1 MLKLALRGVSRY
13 KKRTLITAFAI
24 AIAIVFSIFMKSLL
38 TGVAFDSDKNLIWN
52 DTSSAKIYAPGYFEE
67 KDYLPIDFLIDKN
80 QSIELENILE
90 KNNFINYTKEFTSS
104 AQIMFYE
111 DPFPASGSLT
121 TTLKAID
128 SSHTDAY
135 NYNNATIEGQWLEPN
150 IEGVVIGSKLAE
162 DINGKIGYYLTVQTK
177 GKGGFI
183 QAFDIP
189 IIGLISTGDPVIDS
203 STIFF
208 DLNTVD
214 SYLELE
220 GSATDYAISYSM
232 NIATV
237 KNVTDEKTKVL
248 KSLVAPLNLEAYSW
262 KEIASDILQL
272 QTSKSGFS
280 NIFLFFTFVIAIVGI
295 SNTMLMA
302 INERKNEIAMLKALG
317 YNNRYIKQLF
327 TLEGTIIGLIGV
339 IIGSIFGTLISLY
352 YQIKGIDFSTFIA
365 DSNSIG
371 YRINSI
377 MYAFVTPS
385 QVVLIGILGLF
396 VSMMAA
402 YFAVRRTGKGEIA
415 EMFRRI

>member
-38 TGVAFDSDKNLIWN
+38 TGVAYDSDKNLIWN
-52 DTSSAKIYAPGYFEE
+52 DTSSSKIYAPGYFEE
-67 KDYLPIDFLIDKN
+67 KDYLPIDFLIDKD
-80 QSIELENILE
+80 QSLALESLLE
-90 KNNFINYTKEFTSS
+90 ENNFNDYTKEFISS
-104 AQIMFYE
+104 AQIIFYE
-111 DPFPASGSLT
+111 DPFPSSGSLT
-121 TTLKAID
+121 TILKAID
-128 SSHTDAY
+128 SSHSNAY
-135 NYNNATIEGQWLEPN
+135 NYNNATIEGQWISPN
-150 IEGVVIGSKLAE
+150 VDGVVLGAKLAE
-162 DINGKIGYYLTVQTK
+162 DIRGEIGYYLTVQTK

-189 IIGLISTGDPVIDS
+189 IIGIISTGDPVVDS
-203 STIFF
+203 STMFF
-208 DLNTVD
+208 DLNTID

-220 GSATDYAISYSM
+220 GSATSYALSYSM

-237 KNVTDEKTKVL
+237 KSVTDEKTKAL
-248 KSLVAPLNLEAYSW
+248 KSLIAPLNLEAYSW
-262 KEIASDILQL
+262 KEVAADILLL
-272 QTSKSGFS
+272 QSSKSGFS
-280 NIFLFFTFVIAIVGI
+280 NIFLFFTFFIAIVGI

-317 YNNRYIKQLF
+317 YNNRFIKQLF

-339 IIGSIFGTLISLY
+339 IVGSIFGTLISLY
-352 YQIKGIDFSTFIA
+352 YQIKGIDFSALI
-365 DSNSIG
+365 DNSDSIG

-385 QVVLIGILGLF
+385 QIVLIGILGLV

-402 YFAVRRTGKGEIA
+402 YFAVRRTGRGEIA